1 MFHCLFSDLLISSMV
16 MASAM
21 PKEITQ
27 RMDWNAEDMFKDR
40 MMLKVEVGKIE
51 KGTEW
56 IFIMMFTHE
65 K

>member
-1 MFHCLFSDLLISSMV
+1 MFHGLFSDPFISSMV

-27 RMDWNAEDMFKDR
+27 WMDWNAEDMFKDR
-40 MMLKVEVGKIE
+40 VMLKVEVGKIE
-51 KGTEW
+51 KGKEW